1 VAAPR
6 PAAVQYTAMKL
17 VSWNVNGLR
26 AAWKKGFADF
36 VAAERPEILCVQETK
51 IQLDQLTDDMTALL
65 DYRAHWSFAERK
77 GYSGVVTYA
86 RPEPLAVAIAGGT
99 PALDA
104 EGRIV
109 HTEFLD
115 FHLFNV
121 YFPNGGMGPERLAHK
136 LRFYDDFLAH
146 TERVRRQGK
155 GVIIC
160 GDVNTAHTEIDLARP
175 NENEKTSGFL
185 PIERAWVSKVIAHG
199 YHDTFRLFTKDSGHY
214 TWWDLKSGA
223 RARNVGW
230 RLDYFI
236 VSDELKDRVRSA
248 GILPHVQGSD
258 HCPITL
264 DLD

>member
-1 VAAPR
+1 
-6 PAAVQYTAMKL
+6 MKL

-26 AAWKKGFADF
+26 AAWKKGLAEFA
-36 VAAERPEILCVQETK
+36 AAARPDVLCLQETK
-51 IQLDQLTDDMTALL
+51 IQPDQLTDEMRALL
-65 DYRAHWSFAERK
+65 GYASHWSFAEKK
-77 GYSGVVTYA
+77 GYSGVVTYT
-86 RPEPLAVAIAGGT
+86 RPAPLAVATTGGT

-109 HTEFLD
+109 HTEFPD

-136 LRFYDDFLAH
+136 LTFYDEFLAL
-146 TERVRRQGK
+146 TERLRRAGK
-155 GVIIC
+155 GIIVC

-175 NENEKTSGFL
+175 KENEKTSGFM
-185 PIERAWVSKVIAHG
+185 PVERQWVSTFIAHG
-199 YHDTFRLFTKDSGHY
+199 YHDTFRLFNTEPGSY

-230 RLDYFI
+230 RIDYFF
-236 VSDELKDRVRSA
+236 VSDELRRRVRSA
-248 GILPHVQGSD
+248 AILPHVQGSD

-264 DLD
+264 TLD